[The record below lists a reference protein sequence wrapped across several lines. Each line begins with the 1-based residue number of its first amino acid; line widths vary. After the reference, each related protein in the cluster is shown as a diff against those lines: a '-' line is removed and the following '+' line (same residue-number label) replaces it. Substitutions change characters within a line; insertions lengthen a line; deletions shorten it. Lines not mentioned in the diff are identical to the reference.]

1 MTTEIQGLYWDTG
14 WLDPKTNDATE
25 TLGLLFTLSCQYRS
39 FGIYT
44 YSLVISEIHLY
55 IAIID

>member
-25 TLGLLFTLSCQYRS
+25 TLGLLFTLPCQYRS

-44 YSLVISEIHLY
+44 YSLVISEL
-55 IAIID
+55 